1 MAGTDGN
8 LSDFM
13 EDSKKLIGGD
23 ATDVGQGV
31 SVADWSAIQKFCASL
46 GDVNPLYNDA
56 AGGVGTL
63 FNTLIAPPS
72 FVLAARTPDSGA
84 AYEQKEYGLR
94 RFTVGVSAEWN
105 DVIRLGE
112 RLASDL
118 KVSDVRSGPKWGDRE
133 TAEVES
139 VATYR
144 TIHGGVIATATGT
157 AAMVPYA
164 AGEPLIQD
172 RDIYQYTDEEIHNL
186 ERDIDAIPPHRGQV
200 PLYWSEIQ
208 EGDTLP
214 TLVKGPVEYN
224 SMELWEV
231 ALAKSSTASL
241 GPVAHRL
248 ILGSPGRRTVNPT
261 TLWPYWDLEQT
272 YKDLLSA
279 RALGFKMSV
288 ARGLHRFALA
298 SQVITNWMGDL
309 GFLRSISLDLPNHY
323 CYGDTM
329 WVSGQ
334 VTRRFEETIEDE
346 NYYAVEVKLSGNNQL
361 GETLV
366 DGTAVVY
373 LPEKGFL
380 VGLPV
385 GNPWW

>member
-1 MAGTDGN
+1 MAGS
-8 LSDFM
+8 LSDFI
-13 EDSKKLIGGD
+13 EDSKKLVGGE
-23 ATDVGQGV
+23 APDVEQGV
-31 SVADWSAIQKFCASL
+31 SVADWSAIQKFGAAL
-46 GDVNPLYNDA
+46 GDVNPLYNNA

-63 FNTLIAPPS
+63 YNTLIAPPS

-94 RFTVGVSAEWN
+94 RFTVRVSAEWN
-105 DVIRLGE
+105 DVIRMAE

-118 KVSDVRSGPKWGDRE
+118 KVSDVRSGPTWGDRE

-157 AAMVPYA
+157 AAMVPYTP
-164 AGEPLIQD
+164 GEPLIQD
-172 RDIYQYTDEEIHNL
+172 RDIYQYTDDEIQNL
-186 ERDIDAIPPHRGQV
+186 ERDLDAILPHRGQV
-200 PLYWSEIQ
+200 PLYWSEVE
-208 EGDTLP
+208 EGGMLP

-231 ALAKSSTASL
+231 ALAKSNTASL
-241 GPVAHRL
+241 GPVAHRQ
-248 ILGSPGRRTVNPT
+248 ILDSPGRRTVNPT
-261 TLWPYWDLEQT
+261 TEWPYWDLEQT
-272 YKDLLSA
+272 YKDLLSVS
-279 RALGFKMSV
+279 ALGFKMPV
-288 ARGLHRFALA
+288 ARGLHRFALT

-334 VTRRFEETIEDE
+334 VARKFEETVGNE

-361 GETLV
+361 GQTLV

-385 GNPWW
+385 GSPWW